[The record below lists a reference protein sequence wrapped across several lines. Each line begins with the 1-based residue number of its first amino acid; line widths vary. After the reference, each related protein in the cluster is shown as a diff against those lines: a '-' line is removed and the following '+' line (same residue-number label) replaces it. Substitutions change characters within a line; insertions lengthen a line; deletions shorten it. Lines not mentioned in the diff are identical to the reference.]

1 MMKINKGSI
10 YYTNMVQN
18 EKNST
23 PVLVIQNNIGNEI
36 NSTTII
42 TPIIEKE
49 YKGKRKITHIELES
63 LKNIRPNS
71 IVCLEQIRTINKSEL
86 HGFVCMLKEREI
98 RKIDKAIK
106 ISLGLN

>member
-1 MMKINKGSI
+1 MKKISKGSI
-10 YYTNMVQN
+10 YYTNIEQN

-36 NSTTII
+36 NSSTII
-42 TPIIEKE
+42 TPIITKD
-49 YKGKRKITHIELES
+49 YAGKKKTTHIELDS
-63 LKNIRPNS
+63 LKNVRPNS
-71 IVCLEQIRTINKSEL
+71 IVCLEQIRTINKSKL

-106 ISLGLN
+106 ISLGLK